1 MASAQKIMI
10 IEDDSTLLGALREN
24 FADEGYEVLDCLSAK
39 EAFELLEE
47 ERPDLV
53 ITDLIMHDVDGFGVL
68 EHLHESLHLSD
79 IPAIVLSNN
88 SSEADV
94 QKAKSLGAADYLIK
108 AELSLGDI
116 IDRVSVLLEKPQS
129 KEAKKK

>member
-24 FADEGYEVLDCLSAK
+24 FADEGYEVLDCLCAR
-39 EAFELLEE
+39 EAFDLLEE
-47 ERPDLV
+47 VKPDLV

-68 EHLHESLHLSD
+68 QHLHDSVHLSK

-88 SSEADV
+88 SSEDDV
-94 QKAKSLGAADYLIK
+94 AKAKSLGAVDYLIK

-116 IDRVSVLLEKPQS
+116 IDRVSTLLDKP
-129 KEAKKK
+129 KKAK